1 MGALFSNYIQAHPGE
16 LGELLV
22 LLVMAKQRP
31 PGWEKEI
38 ERFIVREQKN
48 SFALNKVFVVLRH
61 EFKVSFSTE
70 RTRQQLRHL
79 AAMAIAK
86 HLTGSKHPNTQLI
99 EKAAKQV
106 LDQPEAK

>member
-1 MGALFSNYIQAHPGE
+1 
-16 LGELLV
+16 
-22 LLVMAKQRP
+22 MAKQRP

-48 SFALNKVFVVLRH
+48 SFALNRIFANLQQ

-70 RTRQQLRHL
+70 KTRSQLRHL

-86 HLTGSKHPNTQLI
+86 HATGSKYPNTQLI
-99 EKAAKQV
+99 EKAAKQIF
-106 LDQPEAK
+106 DKPETK